1 MEIHIKYTNIEA
13 NAELKEFLQKKL
25 SFLVK
30 LGLSATT
37 HAWIEVAKVTR
48 HHQQGKVWYAECD
61 IKMPGKKSFRATSTN
76 YDLGAALDEV
86 KDELEMVF
94 QKTKEK
100 YRSLRRRGVK

>member
-1 MEIHIKYTNIEA
+1 MEIHIKYTNFEVT
-13 NAELKEFLQKKL
+13 AEIKEFLQKKL
-25 SFLVK
+25 GFLVK
-30 LGLSATT
+30 LGLPAVA
-37 HAWIEVAKVTR
+37 HAWVEVGRVTR
-48 HHQQGKVWYAECD
+48 HHQQGLVWYAECD